1 MRQSTYK
8 KKNRD
13 INKQVQTCHCSK
25 NKETPIQ
32 VFYCEFWEIFVK
44 AFFTEH
50 LRATAF
56 VNSLNFS
63 QSLLESANSV
73 FVYALLE

>member
-8 KKNRD
+8 KKNHD
-13 INKQVQTCHCSK
+13 INKQVQTCHRSK
-25 NKETPIQ
+25 NRDSKQ
-32 VFYCEFWEIFVK
+32 VFYCEFWEIFKK

-50 LRATAF
+50 LRATAS

-63 QSLLESANSV
+63 QSLFESANSV
-73 FVYALLE
+73 FVYTLLE